1 MPGRH
6 RGFGP
11 QGGAALSMWMRA
23 IPSVV
28 LALTALINVVRGFIH
43 AFTPDGGAHS
53 IAGLDLTSGSATIL
67 SLFATI
73 GLQQIVLGV
82 FEFAAALRYRR
93 LVTFLLAFQAA
104 ITAVSLINLYA
115 WRPLPV
121 VVPGQTF
128 NLVLLGVEILA
139 LAIALRRE
147 GAEHS

>member
-1 MPGRH
+1 
-6 RGFGP
+6 
-11 QGGAALSMWMRA
+11 MWRRA

-28 LALTALINVVRGFIH
+28 LALTALINVVRGCIH

-147 GAEHS
+147 GDERS